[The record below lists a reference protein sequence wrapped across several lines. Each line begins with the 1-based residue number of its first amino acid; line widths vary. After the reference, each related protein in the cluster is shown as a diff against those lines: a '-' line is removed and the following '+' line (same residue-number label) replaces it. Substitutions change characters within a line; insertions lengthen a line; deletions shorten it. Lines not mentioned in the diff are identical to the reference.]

1 MQWYTQKVVSSN
13 SGDSAT
19 RAGPT
24 ALERSEKAPEG
35 PEEPLSWLL
44 LKRENHQLR
53 KTPTYVCNIIL
64 INPRHQDSYVH
75 PKDDGDS
82 QVPRWD
88 REKGRVT
95 ACLPATG
102 LASKPAV
109 WKQTQRHHLCYAK
122 QRCPVLAGYSSPKV
136 FCFLFFSNVTVI

>member
-1 MQWYTQKVVSSN
+1 MVLRKLSLLTLVIPPQGRDPLPW
-13 SGDSAT
+13 SAVRRDT
-19 RAGPT
+19 
-24 ALERSEKAPEG
+24 PEG

-64 INPRHQDSYVH
+64 INPRHQDGYVH
-75 PKDDGDS
+75 PKDNGDS

-136 FCFLFFSNVTVI
+136 FWFLFFSNVTVI

>member
-1 MQWYTQKVVSSN
+1 MVLRKLSLQTLVIPPQGQGPLPW
-13 SGDSAT
+13 SAVT
-19 RAGPT
+19 RDT
-24 ALERSEKAPEG
+24 PEG
-35 PEEPLSWLL
+35 PEGPLSWLL

-53 KTPTYVCNIIL
+53 KTPTYVCSLIL
-64 INPRHQDSYVH
+64 MSPRHQDGYIH
-75 PKDDGDS
+75 PKDDADS
-82 QVPRWD
+82 QLPRWD

-122 QRCPVLAGYSSPKV
+122 QKCPVLAGYSSPKV